1 MPDIPG
7 NSSTTA
13 TVSVGST
20 TGGTL
25 EVVGDHDWYRI
36 SLTSGQSITVTIDG
50 TTLEDPYL
58 YIRNSSGNLLYQN
71 DDISPGVN
79 TDSRLSFTATYSG
92 NHYIDV
98 GAWNDDYAGDYQ
110 VIVAAYTPPPLAT
123 YDQIANH
130 LVSGYWDGSSHHFN
144 VTQGGSI
151 TVNLSALTPSGQTL
165 ARAALAQW
173 SDVIGVSFPEVS
185 TGGQIQFDDDEDGAF
200 AEYSWSGGITTSAHV
215 NVSTQ
220 WLANYGTGLNS
231 YSFQTYIHEIGHAL
245 GLGHAGNYNG
255 AASYPYDALFQN
267 DSWAVSVMSYFSQAE
282 NTYFAGQGFTE
293 DFVVTPMVADIL
305 AMSQLYG
312 LSTTTRTG
320 DTTYGSFGQ
329 GVYNATIYPSVAL
342 TIFDS
347 GGTDSLDYSSFS
359 TNQLINLNPETF
371 SNVALGVGNLVI
383 ARGVVIENA
392 TGGSGNDILIGNNA
406 DNVLTG
412 GGGNDQIS
420 ASGGS
425 DQLNGLAGADAMA
438 GGSGND
444 TYIVDN
450 PGDTIIENPGEGTD
464 AVQTNLGT
472 GATLAQRQANAYQLG
487 ANVENL
493 TGTGIGQ
500 GLRGNGMAN
509 VIVAGAGDDFV
520 SLVDGG
526 ADTVSSGNGRDV
538 IYYGAAL
545 DSTDSNDAGDEG
557 GDVRGDLLVIQ
568 GDCTLTLGAGSLNDI
583 EKFRVLKGENTSFGD
598 TAGNLY
604 DYSVTALDGTLGVGV
619 RLVVQG
625 GSLQLGEHL
634 TFNGSAE
641 LDGSFQIFGGHDA
654 DTLSGGAQDD
664 HLLGRSGDDT
674 LNGNGGAD
682 RLRGG
687 LGGDTMTGGSGA
699 DIFIYAAQG
708 GAEPYPV
715 AALESTGLSYDTI
728 IGFSFAEDKIDLPGA
743 VSSFDNDVTG
753 ALNDASFDA
762 DLASAVNSS
771 LAANGAVLFTADSG
785 DHSEEIFLVVDAD
798 GNDSYQAG
806 LDFVIYLQTPIGT
819 VPASP
824 DFFM

>member
-1 MPDIPG
+1 M
-7 NSSTTA
+7 
-13 TVSVGST
+13 SVGST
-20 TGGTL
+20 TNGTL
-25 EVVGDHDWYRI
+25 EGVGDHDWYRI
-36 SLTSGQSITVTIDG
+36 ALTAGQSITVTIDG
-50 TTLEDPYL
+50 VTLEDPYL

-71 DDISPGVN
+71 DDISAGIN
-79 TDSRLSFTATYSG
+79 TDSRVSFSATYSG
-92 NHYIDV
+92 SYYIDV
-98 GAWNDDYAGDYQ
+98 GAWNDNYAGDYQ
-110 VIVAAYTPPPLAT
+110 VVVTTYTPPPLAT
-123 YDQIANH
+123 YDQIASQ
-130 LVSGYWDGSSHHFN
+130 LVSGYWGGSSHHFN

-151 TVNLSALTPSGQTL
+151 TVNISALTASGQTL

-173 SDVIGVSFPEVS
+173 SDIIGVTFPEVS
-185 TGGQIQFDDDEDGAF
+185 TGGQIVFDDNEAGAF
-200 AEYSWSGGITTSAHV
+200 SDYSWSGGITTSAHV
-215 NVSTQ
+215 NISTQ

-255 AASYPYDALFQN
+255 SANYPYDALFQN

-312 LSTTTRTG
+312 LSSTTRAG

-329 GVYNATIYPSVAL
+329 GVYNAAIYPNVAL

-392 TGGSGNDILIGNNA
+392 MGGSGNDMLIGNDV
-406 DNVLTG
+406 DNVLKG

-420 ASGGS
+420 GYGGN
-425 DQLNGLAGADAMA
+425 DQLDGLAGADTMT
-438 GGSGND
+438 GGTGND

-450 PGDTIIENPGEGTD
+450 LGDAIIENSGEGID
-464 AVQTNLGT
+464 VVQTTLGT

-487 ANVENL
+487 ADIENL
-493 TGTGIGQ
+493 TGTAIGQ
-500 GLRGNGMAN
+500 GLRGNSLDN
-509 VIVAGAGDDFV
+509 VIVAGAGDDFL

-526 ADTVSSGNGRDV
+526 ADTVGSGDGRDV

-545 DSTDSNDAGDEG
+545 TTADRNDGGGEG

-568 GDCTLTLGAGSLNDI
+568 GDYTLTLGSGSLDDI
-583 EKFRVLKGENTSFGD
+583 EKFRVLKGGNTSFGD

-604 DYSVTALDGTLGVGV
+604 DYSVTALDGTLGPGV

-641 LDGSFQIFGGHDA
+641 SDGSFQIFGGHDA
-654 DTLSGGAQDD
+654 DTLTGGAQDD

-674 LNGNGGAD
+674 LTGNGGAD

-687 LGGDTMTGGSGA
+687 LGGDTMDGGAGA
-699 DIFIYAAQG
+699 DIFVYAAQG
-708 GAEPYPV
+708 GDEPYSV
-715 AALESTGLSYDTI
+715 AALESTSIHYDTI
-728 IGFSFAEDKIDLPGA
+728 VGFSFAEDRIDLPGG
-743 VSSFDNDVTG
+743 VSSLASDNSGT
-753 ALNDASFDA
+753 LSEASFDA
-762 DLASAVNSS
+762 DLASAVDAS
-771 LAANGAVLFTADSG
+771 LAANGAVLFTASSG
-785 DHSEEIFLVVDAD
+785 DDAGETFLVVDAD
-798 GNDSYQAG
+798 GNGSYQAN
-806 LDFVIYLQTPIGT
+806 LDFVMQMLSPVG
-819 VPASP
+819 VPPASP